1 MDKRQTTKICETN
14 AKRAKRLEL
23 TLEKQTIR
31 TLSGSE
37 LKLIAGGGQCV
48 CTCNCNHTQ
57 VLTKAY

>member
-1 MDKRQTTKICETN
+1 MDKQQTREICETN

-37 LKLIAGGGQCV
+37 LKVIAGGAGCV
-48 CTCNCNHTQ
+48 CTCHCNHTQ
-57 VLTKAY
+57 VLTKAP